1 MRLTIDCPLAI
12 PLLLGL
18 WAEADDSGIFEWK
31 PLTLKVRILP
41 AANCDIDD
49 LISTL
54 VRNDFV
60 RTYEVGGKSYGAI
73 RNFVIYQRPKEPKS
87 TFPASDEMLIYAGF
101 RNGERP
107 RSELGRPPGRPAKRT
122 SSSNKSDTCGGSLSE
137 PVSND
142 FGSTSEENSQMKD
155 VGCRRKGEEKK
166 EDLTSLVDPRLVRLK
181 TGITSAFLDARS
193 MTLNPDTAR
202 AAVWLAQGYDPDL
215 CLAVV
220 RDVLGRK
227 PNVSTL
233 NYFDSAIAKT
243 HAERAP
249 PRPATTAKDQKYSL
263 GAVRWPESA
272 IVNALKIWDEK
283 GVWMDNI
290 GPAPNH
296 PDCQVPKFILDR
308 RRDAAIDAKGKL
320 EAILGK
326 VRAGPTP
333 TVHLFCEP
341 ASSSISSFERQR

>member
-1 MRLTIDCPLAI
+1 MED
-12 PLLLGL
+12 
-18 WAEADDSGIFEWK
+18 
-31 PLTLKVRILP
+31 
-41 AANCDIDD
+41 
-49 LISTL
+49 
-54 VRNDFV
+54 
-60 RTYEVGGKSYGAI
+60 GG
-73 RNFVIYQRPKEPKS
+73 
-87 TFPASDEMLIYAGF
+87 D
-101 RNGERP
+101 
-107 RSELGRPPGRPAKRT
+107 
-122 SSSNKSDTCGGSLSE
+122 
-137 PVSND
+137 
-142 FGSTSEENSQMKD
+142 
-155 VGCRRKGEEKK
+155 KK
-166 EDLTSLVDPRLVRLK
+166 DLTSSVDPRLVRLK
-181 TGITSAFLDARS
+181 TGITSAFLEARS

-233 NYFDSAIAKT
+233 SYFDSAIAKS
-243 HAERAP
+243 HSDRAS
-249 PRPATTAKDQKYSL
+249 PRATTMVEKPKYSL